1 MTYKNSKLHH
11 KYYESTPNSLPAR
24 IAEVWKVPEG
34 WLVIKLFRNEVYDIV
49 TLFNHS
55 EQYAEDCA
63 ENFTLG
69 IGQNE

>member
-1 MTYKNSKLHH
+1 MPDSA
-11 KYYESTPNSLPAR
+11 PAR
-24 IAEVWKVPEG
+24 VAEVWKTPEG
-34 WLVIKLFRNEVYDIV
+34 WLVVKLFRNEVYDIV

-69 IGQNE
+69 IGQDE